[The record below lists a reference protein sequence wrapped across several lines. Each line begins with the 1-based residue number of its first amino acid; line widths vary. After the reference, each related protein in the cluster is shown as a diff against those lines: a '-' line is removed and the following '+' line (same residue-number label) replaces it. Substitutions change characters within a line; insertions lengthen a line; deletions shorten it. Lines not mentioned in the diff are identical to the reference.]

1 MRPQWLSWKN
11 RIFLSFLAGIV
22 WGWVAIGVNI
32 ISGAFLFENYMLHNI
47 VTFTIGGAIF
57 GIVVGALLSLS
68 HEWLP
73 FKNIFLKTV
82 FLSVILWG
90 VLMIG
95 GIVLSTIEPE
105 RYHIVVPQTVQ
116 GFVLA
121 IIMGGLL
128 GSLLKVSRKHN

>member
-1 MRPQWLSWKN
+1 MRLQRLSWN
-11 RIFLSFLAGIV
+11 NSIFLGFLTGIV
-22 WGWVAIGVNI
+22 WGWVAIGVNA
-32 ISGAFLFENYMLHNI
+32 ISGAFIFENDLLHNL
-47 VTFTIGGAIF
+47 VTFTIGGAVF

-68 HEWLP
+68 HDWLP

-105 RYHIVVPQTVQ
+105 RYHLVVPQTVQ

-128 GSLLKVSRKHN
+128 GFLLKVSRKYN